1 MCPQL
6 AAKLAAL
13 EQEVLVAGA
22 GREETSERTELV
34 ARLQQE
40 KDKRQ
45 KMTSRLK
52 DFAENDPAV
61 LEQLVAETGQAVE
74 AANRWTD
81 LPYVTLASTDDVIRW
96 TDNIFSIQEW
106 VKKKFPSVDQVNT
119 HSYVGNLHFN

>member
-6 AAKLAAL
+6 AVKLAAL

-22 GREETSERTELV
+22 GREDTSERTELV
-34 ARLQQE
+34 ARLQEE

-45 KMTSRLK
+45 KMTARLK
-52 DFAENDPAV
+52 DFAENDPAL

-74 AANRWTD
+74 AAN
-81 LPYVTLASTDDVIRW
+81 RW

-106 VKKKFPSVDQVNT
+106 VKKKFPSVDQVSMKCRKFTLGFKILKRMANI
-119 HSYVGNLHFN
+119 

>member
-1 MCPQL
+1 M
-6 AAKLAAL
+6 KLAAL

-22 GREETSERTELV
+22 GREDTSERTEMV

-45 KMTSRLK
+45 KMTARLK

-74 AANRWTD
+74 AANRC
-81 LPYVTLASTDDVIRW
+81 

-106 VKKKFPSVDQVNT
+106 VKKKFPSVDQVSRQ
-119 HSYVGNLHFN
+119 SYVGNIHLG